1 MKHRG
6 FHMTITTGLD
16 DAHEPSVLGGVSLE
30 HDLRLVKAA
39 LLYADDVTLYSPAAS
54 MLLSIGNL
62 DAYRAKEKIDL
73 LTASLPYIMPDGKE
87 AASLRQGLETYR
99 HLKKQRYTTSEERRF
114 IQGIEQASQW
124 DQMCSVSGKIARD
137 SQVAMLVR
145 AIKSGR
151 LHVHD
156 FLKAKGQ
163 SRAETAARL
172 IGQAA
177 IDATAR
183 QAQGWSDAII
193 EDYVLRMS
201 KAISSGQTFP
211 LFDTQAANLAR
222 QGVREGMFTVSDTGM
237 NRGRHS
243 GLAADLLERL
253 PLFEQASVDE
263 ILDIRRELA
272 KPLVRFR
279 KAVTTFSGTIK
290 AAAWDDD
297 FLTEADAIFYRDV
310 DPVVQEIAEMVESN
324 RYLLQL
330 LRKIGLPAGAL
341 TAVISRIADLPEIVA
356 QAINNPAAAQV
367 VNPAVATAVAGAVG
381 SAVFSTV
388 WEKWDKGQN
397 IEQQELYFYYRARK
411 KLS

>member
-1 MKHRG
+1 
-6 FHMTITTGLD
+6 
-16 DAHEPSVLGGVSLE
+16 
-30 HDLRLVKAA
+30 
-39 LLYADDVTLYSPAAS
+39 
-54 MLLSIGNL
+54 
-62 DAYRAKEKIDL
+62 
-73 LTASLPYIMPDGKE
+73 MPDEKE
-87 AASLRQGLETYR
+87 AAPLRQGLEMYR
-99 HLKKQRYTTSEERRF
+99 RLKKQRYITSEERTF
-114 IQGIEQASQW
+114 IQGLEQASHW
-124 DQMCSVSGKIARD
+124 EEICSIADKMARD

-211 LFDTQAANLAR
+211 LFDAQAANLAR
-222 QGVREGMFTVSDTGM
+222 QGIREGMFAVSDTGI

-290 AAAWDDD
+290 SAAWDDD

-310 DPVVQEIAEMVESN
+310 DPVVQEIAEMVENN

-330 LRKIGLPAGAL
+330 LRKIGLPAGTL

-356 QAINNPAAAQV
+356 QAVSNPAAAQV
-367 VNPAVATAVAGAVG
+367 VTPALTVGIAGAVG
-381 SAVFSTV
+381 SAVFTAG
-388 WEKWDKGQN
+388 WEKRDTAQS